1 MQVFATMNK
10 DFINPPDRSG
20 TGSLKWEKFAG
31 REILPMWVA
40 DMDLP
45 SPPAVMEALHARV
58 DHGVFGYTL
67 QHDGVV
73 SAVQDY
79 LKSYHKI
86 DVEGSALLWF
96 PGLVPALNTAARAFA
111 EPDEAVIT
119 LTPVYPPFLSAPGN
133 QGRIV
138 QPVALSESDDGYSI
152 DFDAL
157 EAVVTAQS
165 KIFYLCNPHNPV
177 GRVYRRDELEAILRF
192 CEKHDLIIIA
202 DEIHCDL
209 ILDEGLEH
217 ISMLSLEG
225 AVERTVGLYA
235 PSKTYNLPGLA
246 CSYIVAPD
254 RKLRSRFQRAAQG
267 MITEVN
273 CMGYI
278 GCEAAY
284 RHGQDWLSDLLE
296 LLRLNR
302 DALYGFV
309 KENCPKIQLRPME
322 STYLAWLDVR
332 QLGLKDPVG
341 HFEGHGLGLSD
352 GRFFGHDGYI
362 RINLGCPEVTMKEGL
377 RRLKLGYDAAVG
389 SN

>member
-1 MQVFATMNK
+1 MK
-10 DFINPPDRSG
+10 HDFINPPERSG
-20 TGSLKWEKFAG
+20 TGSLKWEKYAG
-31 REILPMWVA
+31 RDILPMWVA

-45 SPPAVMEALHARV
+45 SPPSVIEALHARV
-58 DHGVFGYTL
+58 DHQVFGYTL

-79 LKSYHKI
+79 LKRYHKVE
-86 DVEGSALLWF
+86 VEGAALLWF

-111 EPDEAVIT
+111 GQDEAVMT
-119 LTPVYPPFLSAPGN
+119 LTPVYPPFLSAPVN
-133 QGRIV
+133 QSRIV
-138 QPVALSESDDGYSI
+138 QPVSLAESDDGYTI
-152 DFDAL
+152 DF
-157 EAVVTAQS
+157 EAMEAAVTE
-165 KIFYLCNPHNPV
+165 KTKVFYLCNPHNPV
-177 GRVYRRDELEAILRF
+177 GRVYKREELEGILRF

-217 ISMLSLEG
+217 ISMLSMPG
-225 AVERTVGLYA
+225 AKERTVGLYA

-284 RHGQDWLSDLLE
+284 RSGQDWLNDLIV
-296 LLRLNR
+296 LLRANR
-302 DALYGFV
+302 DRLYAFV
-309 KENCPKIQLRPME
+309 EEACPKIQLRPMQ

-332 QLGLKDPVG
+332 QLDLKDPVA
-341 HFEGHGLGLSD
+341 HFEAHGLGLSD
-352 GRFFGHDGYI
+352 GRFF
-362 RINLGCPEVTMKEGL
+362 L
-377 RRLKLGYDAAVG
+377 
-389 SN
+389 